1 LDLQVLQKNE
11 GFIILCHR
19 LRKLAPTIR
28 KHTELIDCLKTL
40 VFCEVDGASRVI
52 CTLLELLK
60 DRVKELSLR
69 NIFLSSFLLKK
80 LDRSSLLGELQTAL
94 VLSFESQL
102 ETQLQRDNG
111 ALVLDIFQ
119 FACAYQVS
127 RPKMKVIVD
136 CLLATDPNKWLTN
149 QVLSVLRS
157 MERLSQMKKIGLDL
171 FDDLLQATLKR
182 LAELVDQCK
191 QDDLLRVLLSLSKV
205 YELNNR
211 SWYNQ
216 QFCERVA
223 ERAVRERWSLYA
235 TSRVAQ
241 THSVFSFVH
250 AEVLEYLST
259 LIVRHKDISQKDPS
273 YLLVPFA
280 STNYKPVNFED
291 VMEVLLSSDLLKTNQ
306 AASPVIIIFL
316 YYFSF
321 QHLLNFLNYHF

>member
-1 LDLQVLQKNE
+1 MQVLQKNE

-28 KHTELIDCLKTL
+28 KRTELIDCLKTL
-40 VFCEVDGASRVI
+40 VFCEVNGTSRLI

-69 NIFLSSFLLKK
+69 NIFLLCFLLKK
-80 LDRSSLLGELQTAL
+80 LFNSSSLQRELQTAL
-94 VLSFESQL
+94 VLSFEYQL

-111 ALVLDIFQ
+111 ALLLDIFQ
-119 FACAYQVS
+119 FACTYQVS
-127 RPKMKVIVD
+127 RPKMKFIVNS
-136 CLLATDPNKWLTN
+136 LLATDPNKWSPN
-149 QVLSVLRS
+149 QVLSALRS

-191 QDDLLRVLLSLSKV
+191 QEDLLRVLLNLSKV
-205 YELNNR
+205 YEWNNR

-216 QFCERVA
+216 QFCEKVA

-235 TSRVAQ
+235 SSRVAQ

-280 STNYKPVNFED
+280 STSYKPVNFKA
-291 VMEVLLSSDLLKTNQ
+291 VMDVLLSSDLLKTNQ
-306 AASPVIIIFL
+306 AASPVLIFL
-316 YYFSF
+316 LYCFSF
-321 QHLLNFLNYHF
+321 QHLLNFLKSHF